1 MIAGTDLYATY
12 YSNNGINGDEIESD
26 INYFVFTKT
35 MPLFLCFSL
44 LVFSKGLLRNIVSAT
59 ILLSVRLAILLV

>member
-1 MIAGTDLYATY
+1 MIADTDLYATY
-12 YSNNGINGDEIESD
+12 YSNNGIDGDEIESYID
-26 INYFVFTKT
+26 YFVITKT
-35 MPLFLCFSL
+35 MPVFLCFSL